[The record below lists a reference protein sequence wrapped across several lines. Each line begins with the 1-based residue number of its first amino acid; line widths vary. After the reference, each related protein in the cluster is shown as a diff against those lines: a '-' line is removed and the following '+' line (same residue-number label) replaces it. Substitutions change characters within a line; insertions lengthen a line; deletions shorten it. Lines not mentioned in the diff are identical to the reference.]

1 MRVLEECVRCVSFNC
16 VRCSPN
22 ACVTRSMREGWQV
35 RVAYEA
41 NLMTAELS
49 LFQLTNAANV
59 STFSNNKYVN
69 SNYDHNG
76 IKMS

>member
-1 MRVLEECVRCVSFNC
+1 
-16 VRCSPN
+16 
-22 ACVTRSMREGWQV
+22 MREGWQV

-59 STFSNNKYVN
+59 STFSNNKYVS